1 MDRRRGRRRAGALAA
16 LGLVLGTVGA
26 ATSAGSAGAAGAA
39 PSIPGVQV
47 TPTPLIDG
55 TSLLVVTLTEPHAL
69 GVRCRDDALLLDG
82 IDSTIACSRL
92 ASLRIIGSE
101 ATDSVDV
108 DLVTGVA
115 ATYAPYVSLQL
126 GGGNDVA
133 KVSHRGT
140 LQAQG
145 GPGSDRLTDAAA
157 TGAVGSVSTDQ
168 LFGDDGDDILTNL
181 GYVQGTPPTITA
193 SNAWDHAATLIGGAG
208 ADTIR
213 GATNR
218 PDAADIDLTDTVSLG
233 TGPALVWLST
243 TQQTDL
249 VTVHANGSYGPK
261 VSVTRAGRTWSTSLP
276 TLTYALTVNTLG
288 GPDQITIDGKSTRAP
303 IVIDTGSGTDA
314 LTIRP
319 WPGYRWD
326 KVSGVVTQPGA
337 QPIDYVVKRLEAITV
352 RSL

>member
-1 MDRRRGRRRAGALAA
+1 MRLLLAVTLALGGSGALSSVVAAGA
-16 LGLVLGTVGA
+16 VGA
-26 ATSAGSAGAAGAA
+26 APT
-39 PSIPGVQV
+39 IPGLQV
-47 TPTPLIDG
+47 APNQRVDG
-55 TSLLVVTLTEPHAL
+55 SLQPVITLTGPHAL
-69 GVRCRDDALLLDG
+69 EVRCRDDVLLLEG
-82 IDSTIACSRL
+82 VDSTIACSRIS
-92 ASLRIIGSE
+92 SLRIIGSS
-101 ATDSVDV
+101 ATDGVDV
-108 DLVTGVA
+108 DLVTGA
-115 ATYAPYVSLQL
+115 PATYAPYVGVQL
-126 GGGNDVA
+126 GDGNDVA
-133 KVSHRGT
+133 KVLHRGT
-140 LQAQG
+140 LQVQG

-157 TGAVGSVSTDQ
+157 TGAVGSISTDQ

-193 SNAWDHAATLIGGAG
+193 ANAWDHAATMIGGPG

-261 VSVTRAGRTWSTSLP
+261 VSVTRAGKTWSTSLP
-276 TLTYALTVNTLG
+276 TLTYALTINTLG
-288 GPDQITIDGKSTRAP
+288 GPDQVTVDGKSIRAP
-303 IVIDTGSGTDA
+303 ILVDPGSGTDA
-314 LTIRP
+314 MTIRP

-326 KVSGVVTQPGA
+326 KAAGVVTQPGA
-337 QPIDYVVKRLEAITV
+337 QPISYVAKRLEAVSI